1 MSDDVLRLL
10 WIRNSKLYQA
20 SADNAVAT
28 ITVAAS
34 RSLSPGA
41 DMKFYFHQIYADYDQ
56 AVALIRT
63 VTITYTLSGV
73 AVTDVYHPNFTLD
86 EFLLGTMR
94 HTDVNTTVVCTLEA
108 SGTGSTFGFVK
119 LLGFYA

>member
-1 MSDDVLRLL
+1 MSDDVLRKL

-34 RSLSPGA
+34 SSLTKSPVL
-41 DMKFYFHQIYADYDQ
+41 KFYFHQIYADYDA

-63 VTITYTLSGV
+63 VTVSYTLGGV

-94 HTDVNTTVVCTLEA
+94 HGDINTEVTVALQA
-108 SGTGSTFGFVK
+108 SGTGGITGFVK

>member
-1 MSDDVLRLL
+1 MDDVLRQL
-10 WIRNSKLYQA
+10 WIRNSQLYQA

-41 DMKFYFHQIYADYDQ
+41 DLKFYFHQIYADYDA
-56 AVALIRT
+56 AVALIKK
-63 VTITYTLSGV
+63 VTLIYTLGGST
-73 AVTDVYHPNFTLD
+73 VTDVYHPNFTLD

-108 SGTGSTFGFVK
+108 SGTGGITGFIK